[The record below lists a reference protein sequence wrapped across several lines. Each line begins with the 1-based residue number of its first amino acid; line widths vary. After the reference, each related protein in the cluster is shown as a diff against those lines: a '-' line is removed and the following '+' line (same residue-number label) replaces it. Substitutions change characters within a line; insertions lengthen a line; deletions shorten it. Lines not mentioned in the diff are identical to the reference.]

1 MNAKLFAAVSL
12 LSLSAGTL
20 AACAPAATPPP
31 LIAQATQPVSAE
43 NLRPLPAPTSAPLT
57 LPSLPAAPS
66 GGIDSGLM
74 PPPVWPTAAPT
85 PDTMIFQDYGV
96 NPFTDAR
103 EDNLSTFAVDVDTAS
118 YTLMRSYLNQ
128 GLLPPPESV
137 RVEEF
142 VNYFDQDYVAPPNSA
157 FAVFADG
164 APAQFYREGSTHI
177 IRIGLQGR
185 QVSDY
190 ARKPAALTFVIDVSG
205 SMNRENRLGLVK
217 QSLRLLVDNLR
228 PDDTVAVV
236 VYGSEAR
243 LVLPP
248 TSGEDRA
255 SILNAIYGLQPEGST
270 NAEAGLLLGYEVAL
284 RGFLPGG
291 INRIILCSDGVANVG
306 NTGPQAILAR
316 VRDYAKQNIQLT
328 TVGFGMGNFNDVL
341 MEQLANDG
349 NGFYAYV
356 DDLAAARKVFVEDL
370 TSTLQVIALDAK
382 VQVDFNPAV
391 VSYYRLLGYEN
402 RAVADQDFRNDAV
415 DAGEIGAGHTV
426 TALYAVV
433 MQPNAQGRVAT
444 VSVRWQDPDTR
455 RVNEINGNINT
466 WDLAGSFQAAS
477 PRYQLSVL
485 AAHYAEILRQSP
497 WMAHVAVR
505 DLLPQTRW
513 LAVQLGNDP
522 AVAEFA
528 QLVERAAQLSR

>member
-1 MNAKLFAAVSL
+1 MNAKLFAAISL
-12 LSLSAGTL
+12 LSLGAGTL
-20 AACAPAATPPP
+20 AACAPSATPPP
-31 LIAQATQPVSAE
+31 LIAQATQALSAE
-43 NLRPLPAPTSAPLT
+43 SLRPLPAPTYAPLNII
-57 LPSLPAAPS
+57 PPAP
-66 GGIDSGLM
+66 GGDSGVM
-74 PPPVWPTAAPT
+74 PPPVWPTTAPT

-96 NPFTDAR
+96 NPFEDAR

-118 YTLMRSYLNQ
+118 YTLMRNYLNQ
-128 GLLPPPESV
+128 GLLPPPEAV

-142 VNYFDQDYVAPPNSA
+142 VNYFDQDYAAPPNSA

-164 APAQFYREGSTHI
+164 APAQFYRDGTTHL

-185 QVSDY
+185 QVSDW

-205 SMNRENRLGLVK
+205 SMDRENRLGLVK
-217 QSLRLLVDNLR
+217 QSLQLLVDNLR
-228 PDDTVAVV
+228 PSDTVALV
-236 VYGSEAR
+236 VYGSQAR

-255 SILNAIYGLQPEGST
+255 TILSAIYGLQPEGST
-270 NAEAGLLLGYEVAL
+270 NAEAGLLLGYDVAL

-306 NTGPQAILAR
+306 NTGPEAILAQ
-316 VRDYAKQNIQLT
+316 VRDYARQNIQLT

-349 NGFYAYV
+349 NGFYTYV
-356 DDLAAARKVFVEDL
+356 DTLDEARRVFVEDL
-370 TSTLQVIALDAK
+370 TSTLQTIALDAK
-382 VQVDFNPAV
+382 VQVDFNPDT

-426 TALYAVV
+426 TALYALVL
-433 MQPNAQGRVAT
+433 QPNAQGRLAT

-455 RVNEINGNINT
+455 EVTEINGNLNT
-466 WDLAGSFQAAS
+466 WDLAGDFRTTSA
-477 PRYQLSVL
+477 RYQLSVL
-485 AAHYAEILRQSP
+485 AAHYAEILRGSP
-497 WMAHVAVR
+497 WVAHVAVR
-505 DLLPQTRW
+505 DLLPHTRW
-513 LAVQLGNDP
+513 LAGQLAGDP